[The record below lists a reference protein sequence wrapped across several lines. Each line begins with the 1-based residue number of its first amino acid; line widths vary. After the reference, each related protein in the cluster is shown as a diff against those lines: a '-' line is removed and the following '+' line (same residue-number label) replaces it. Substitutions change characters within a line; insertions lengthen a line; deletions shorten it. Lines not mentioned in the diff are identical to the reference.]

1 MSTKKDEAR
10 AALRSRILANRVVA
24 IAMVVAVL
32 VTVYFW
38 FHDAGPR
45 RHILRMTAGDPLSH
59 RYGMAL
65 LLREEANK
73 YNLELELAGNWESQ
87 DALSKVASGELDIA
101 LTLGD
106 FDIPDEHLRQVAV
119 LNREAMHLFVKPDL
133 IAGGLVG
140 LRGHTLSL
148 NTAGSNTQK
157 MSRRMLQLVGLESER
172 DYKEID
178 MTHAEIMAS
187 PADQLPD
194 GIFVISALPW
204 GEVGERLVHEL
215 NYRLMELP
223 FGDALAL
230 RNPSV
235 RDAVIPAFSYSID
248 PPVPDHP
255 LHTLGQ
261 QLLVVA
267 NLDTPNAAVER
278 LMRVIFESEFGRRAR
293 LPSLRPSGADVVSEF
308 PMHAGALQYLH
319 RNEPLIKADS
329 IDKVENLRS
338 FLVSAALACFLFWR
352 WQKRRNMIGFETYID
367 AVSEVE
373 YSAVI
378 MERGGKVDFNELR
391 SLRQRLSELKGEALE
406 REAEGVLTGEEQM
419 TGFLTHVMDVRNY
432 LDSMLSREPQPQADG
447 QRAATGHDQEN
458 PHNSEHR

>member
-1 MSTKKDEAR
+1 MTTKKDEAR

-24 IAMVVAVL
+24 VAMVVAIAL
-32 VTVYFW
+32 TVYLW
-38 FHDAGPR
+38 FHQNGPR

-59 RYGMAL
+59 RYVLAE
-65 LLREEANK
+65 LLREEAKK
-73 YNLELELAGNWESQ
+73 YDLDLELTGNWESQ
-87 DALSKVASGELDIA
+87 DALTKVADGKLDIA

-106 FDIPDEHLRQVAV
+106 FDIPDEKLRQVAV
-119 LNREAMHLFVKPDL
+119 LNREAMHLFVRPEL
-133 IAGGLVG
+133 VAGGLVG

-148 NTAGSNTQK
+148 STTGSNTQK
-157 MSRRMLQLVGLESER
+157 MSRHMLQLVGLESGR

-178 MTHAEIMAS
+178 MKNAEIMAA
-187 PADQLPD
+187 PADQMPD
-194 GIFVISALPW
+194 GIFIIAALPW

-223 FGDALAL
+223 FGDAVSL

-235 RDAVIPAFSYSID
+235 RDAVIPAFSYGID

-261 QLLVVA
+261 QLLIVA
-267 NLDTPNAAVER
+267 NLDTPNAAIER

-293 LPSLRPSGADVVSEF
+293 LPSLSSSAAAGGNEF

-373 YSAVI
+373 YSALI

-391 SLRQRLSELKGEALE
+391 SLRQRLTELKGEALE

-447 QRAATGHDQEN
+447 QRAATGHDQETL
-458 PHNSEHR
+458 HNSEH